1 METIDKKEAIIF
13 SILDAYNKI
22 DHLVKKL
29 YLCTEKEE
37 IDTLFEENKIA
48 DYKER
53 SILLSKCMGVIK
65 SFGISEETTDEEDYE
80 FDCAVFVEGTW
91 RLLD

>member
-1 METIDKKEAIIF
+1 MKKKTIVGT
-13 SILDAYNKI
+13 ILDSYNKI
-22 DHLVKKL
+22 DHLLKKL

-37 IDTLFEENKIA
+37 IDALFEENKIV

-53 SILLSKCMGVIK
+53 SILLNKCMGVIK
-65 SFGISEETTDEEDYE
+65 SFGIPEETTDEEDYE
-80 FDCAVFVEGTW
+80 FDRAVFVEGTW